1 MTPES
6 ILKWMKILED
16 HRDGFILLIRCA
28 SGTRYETFHHDWA
41 VIMNRLNY
49 KWYLEA
55 RRRGMT
61 DRELSR
67 EELHVLTSAFWF
79 LFFEPFYHDFSWE
92 QIEEH
97 AEIFHDFVNVPKAL
111 GMRNPKY
118 N

>member
-1 MTPES
+1 MR
-6 ILKWMKILED
+6 
-16 HRDGFILLIRCA
+16 RDGFILLIRCA

-41 VIMNRLNY
+41 VIMNGLNY

-55 RRRGMT
+55 RRRGLT

-97 AEIFHDFVNVPKAL
+97 AEIFHDFINVPKAL
-111 GMRNPKY
+111 GMRNPRY